1 MWEKLRT
8 KVLVSHFYFQYFI
21 LSLNCL
27 KINRSNRID
36 DTTKL
41 ESDVAETS
49 EEVC

>member
-1 MWEKLRT
+1 MWEKLRA
-8 KVLVSHFYFQYFI
+8 KVFVSCSYFQYFI
-21 LSLNCL
+21 LSLYCL

-41 ESDVAETS
+41 ESDVAGTS